1 MSTIAKIMFHLR
13 VNLMYAIIGT
23 VTLMGASIT
32 DQPKF
37 WLGVGGM
44 WIGVFL
50 LEIIAGVINHD
61 KDYEE
66 GNI

>member
-1 MSTIAKIMFHLR
+1 
-13 VNLMYAIIGT
+13 MYAIIGT